1 MHYTGEILQ
10 EALTKTGITQYELS
24 KKTGIPQGTISR
36 MISNNS
42 KANLRNN
49 ETLTE
54 FFSGLNVINQDII
67 NIFEHSNSDI
77 RSARKQRKWTQKDL
91 ADKLGVTVLTVQNY
105 ESGKKIPES
114 KHKIIEN
121 VLFGG
126 SPPNNKLPFFNIDAS
141 TIQALDFENISH
153 MMEYHIDYPPFN
165 NGVGSFKMIGD
176 SMCGV
181 YEKGETLAVK
191 PAPKEVHSFGQ
202 AHLIITNSGY
212 WMIRFLRKHPTDT
225 KKFLL
230 RSSNK
235 DYDDTEILKSDVHE
249 LYLVIGSIKQNSF

>member
-1 MHYTGEILQ
+1 MHYTGAIL
-10 EALTKTGITQYELS
+10 EETLINNGITQYELS

-42 KANLRNN
+42 KANIKNN
-49 ETLTE
+49 EILE
-54 FFSGLNVINQDII
+54 NFFSGLNVVHEDII
-67 NIFEHSNSDI
+67 NTFGHSNLDI
-77 RSARKQRKWTQKDL
+77 RKARKQRKWTQKDL

-105 ESGKKIPES
+105 ESGKNIPES

-126 SPPNNKLPFFNIDAS
+126 FPPNNKLPFFNIDAS

-153 MMEYHIDYPPFN
+153 MTEYHIDYPPFN

-191 PAPKEVHSFGQ
+191 PAPKEVYSFGQ

-212 WMIRFLRKHPTDT
+212 WLIRFLRKHPTDN

-235 DYDDTEILKSDVHE
+235 DYDDTEILKSDVNK
-249 LYLVIGSIKQNSF
+249 LYLVMGSIKQNSF